1 LIGIFK
7 YNHCYV
13 TLDSKKPNNTR
24 GGEGGTKGV
33 QGMISKGVL
42 SGAKFASQS
51 TENIRQKMCRGV
63 RGRRGERHKW
73 KGV

>member
-1 LIGIFK
+1 MPSKTDVQLIGICK

-42 SGAKFASQS
+42 SGANFVAQLRVQ
-51 TENIRQKMCRGV
+51 NVQNV
-63 RGRRGERHKW
+63 
-73 KGV
+73 

>member
-1 LIGIFK
+1 MDVQLIEICK

-24 GGEGGTKGV
+24 GGEGGAKGV

-42 SGAKFASQS
+42 SGANFVAQLRVQ
-51 TENIRQKMCRGV
+51 NVQNV
-63 RGRRGERHKW
+63 
-73 KGV
+73 